1 VVEGTAEVPGA
12 GADPGDAS
20 EASDASDA
28 SDASGGRNTYVDF
41 LRAVSLIVVVLW
53 HWAFTI
59 VIWEDDGPHATNPI
73 GFTTELWLAT
83 WLLQVM
89 PLFFY
94 IGGYAHLTSWTR
106 AQARGVSIWSFTGRR
121 LRQLAVPA
129 LSLFAVWLV
138 LGSVLGAVFD
148 LTWVGRAVF
157 LVVSPLWFIAI
168 YLVLVALLP
177 IAIRLHRRFDS
188 IVIVFL
194 AGAAL
199 AVDIARFRY
208 DLEWL
213 GMANM
218 LFVWGLCH
226 QLGFFYDRIVALHR
240 RIDWT
245 LLWAGLFGLAG
256 LVFSG
261 LYPGSMV
268 GVPGER
274 SNMAPPSIC
283 IVALV
288 AFQAGVV
295 EIIRPAMQRR
305 LAHARWQRANGLVN
319 RFSMP
324 LFLFHT
330 TGMALHRAVRY
341 AIAGER
347 NEPTSPDLWWW
358 LSRPFAIVGPL
369 LFTLPVIYLFG
380 RQWVRGERSDRG
392 DRGQGAR
399 PMRRPLTARR

>member
-12 GADPGDAS
+12 GAAPADAS
-20 EASDASDA
+20 A
-28 SDASGGRNTYVDF
+28 GRNTYVDF

-59 VIWEDDGPHATNPI
+59 VIWEDDGPHATSPI
-73 GFTTELWLAT
+73 GFTTGLWLAT

-177 IAIRLHRRFDS
+177 IAIRLHQRFDS

-213 GMANM
+213 GIANM

-305 LAHARWQRANGLVN
+305 LARARWQRANELVN